1 MLTPAKI
8 ATEML
13 SRSEND
19 ILEAEIVQNF
29 LLNETMEGAGVV
41 ANNFYE
47 SLKLKLEDHR
57 HSNLTSLLLYLHDM
71 ENWNEQSKFLIPT
84 KASIINLGT
93 ELIRRLFD
101 DQDVSGNKQQKLE
114 EIPST
119 SKSRES
125 FEDKL
130 YGKLKQSIGSA
141 TISNQTK
148 LNGNPNDNIKK
159 EFQCYEQT
167 QKRTPIL
174 QKLYEALLTVQPTST
189 QSERNFS
196 IARRIVTKTRSS
208 HVDDTVD
215 MFCFL
220 KSYFGHCEK

>member
-1 MLTPAKI
+1 MFCRKT
-8 ATEML
+8 
-13 SRSEND
+13 
-19 ILEAEIVQNF
+19 
-29 LLNETMEGAGVV
+29 
-41 ANNFYE
+41 
-47 SLKLKLEDHR
+47 
-57 HSNLTSLLLYLHDM
+57 SNLTSLILNLHDL
-71 ENWNEQSKFLIPT
+71 ENWNKQSQFLIPT
-84 KASIINLGT
+84 KASVVNLGT

-101 DQDVSGNKQQKLE
+101 DQDVPGIEPQKMQ

-119 SKSRES
+119 SKSHQS

-141 TISNQTK
+141 KVSTQTK
-148 LNGNPNDNIKK
+148 LNVNANDNIKK
-159 EFQCYEQT
+159 EFQYYERT

-196 IARRIVTKTRSS
+196 IAGGIVTKTRTNLA
-208 HVDDTVD
+208 DETVD

-220 KSYFGHCEK
+220 KSYFVNREK